1 MYPSNDPFQQ
11 ALIER
16 YRQHKLP
23 LDLPQE
29 FLQPFYGG
37 GSIANITPSIVYHL
51 TQTTFG
57 EGRLLPEI
65 EARVFPRQYRHIALV
80 LIDGLGYDWLFD
92 YLQQED
98 SRPAEQRFWQQILAE
113 AAVTPLTSVSPS
125 TTAAAL
131 TSFWTGVAPA
141 AHGVLGYE
149 MWLKGLGVIGNMI
162 FHSPTEFFSQSG
174 LLYQMGFDVNDF
186 LSSPLIGSHLTDLD
200 VMVRSLQ
207 HSSIVNSGLSTMLDK
222 GAQRLPYKPLSD
234 MWFNFTEALESQ
246 PQQASFNWLYWGEHD
261 GLAHR
266 YGADNPR
273 MPAQFEAFGLRLL
286 RTVQRLKQQGPADT
300 LVLVTADHG
309 HLVTPKNPRYNLNQH
324 TDVLETLAMPPSGDN
339 RLPYIYT
346 LPGMRDTFRQRFY
359 QHWSEDEF
367 AMLPAQNA
375 LQAGLF
381 GQGIPH
387 PHSHERIG
395 DWLVLPKGESY
406 LWWSDRPNPIIGR
419 HGGLSRTEML
429 VPLIAI
435 EI

>member
-1 MYPSNDPFQQ
+1 MHPTNGSLQQ
-11 ALIER
+11 ALIEQ
-16 YRQHKLP
+16 YHQHKLP

-29 FLQPFYGG
+29 YLHPMYGG
-37 GSIANITPSIVYHL
+37 GSIANITPSIVHHL

-57 EGRLLPEI
+57 EQRLLPEI

-92 YLQQED
+92 YVQQED
-98 SRPAEQRFWQQILAE
+98 SRPVEQRFWQQILSE
-113 AAVTPLTSVSPS
+113 ASVTPLTSISPS

-141 AHGVLGYE
+141 THGVLGYE
-149 MWLKGLGVIGNMI
+149 MWLKELGMIGNMI
-162 FHSPTEFFSQSG
+162 FHSPAEFFSQAG
-174 LLYQMGFDVNDF
+174 LLYQMGFNINDF
-186 LSSPLIGSHLTDLD
+186 VTAPLVGRHLTDLG
-200 VMVRSLQ
+200 VTMRSLQ

-222 GAQRLPYKPLSD
+222 GAQRLPYKTLSD
-234 MWFNFTEALESQ
+234 MWFNFSEALASQ
-246 PQQASFNWLYWGEHD
+246 PHQPSYNWLYWGEHD

-273 MPAQFEAFGLRLL
+273 MAAQFEAFGLEML
-286 RTVQRLKQQGPADT
+286 RALQRLKQQGPADT

-309 HLVTPKNPRYNLNQH
+309 HLVTPKNPRYDLNQH
-324 TDVLETLAMPPSGDN
+324 MDVLETLAMPPSGDN
-339 RLPYIYT
+339 RLPYVYT
-346 LPGMRDTFRQRFY
+346 RPGQQETFRQRFY

-367 AMLPAQNA
+367 AMLPAQDA
-375 LQAGLF
+375 LHAGLF
-381 GQGIPH
+381 GQGDPH

-395 DWLVLPKGESY
+395 DWLLLPKGESY

-429 VPLIAI
+429 VPLISI